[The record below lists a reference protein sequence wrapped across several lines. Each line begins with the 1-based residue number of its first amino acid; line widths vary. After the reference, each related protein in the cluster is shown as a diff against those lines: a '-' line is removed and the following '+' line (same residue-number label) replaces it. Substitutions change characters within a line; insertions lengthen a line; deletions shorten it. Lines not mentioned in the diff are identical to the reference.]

1 MIDEQ
6 LFNKASKCNI
16 SGVSYEEHLGDI
28 ILNDKKD
35 VKRTKITSVIAF
47 TLVILILS
55 LLIGGVMFLKEIFS
69 PGKELIG
76 TTESIDGKYTVE
88 AYLINGGATVD
99 WAVRCYLKTKYK
111 FGEKMIYNDYH
122 VDSAIMIW
130 EDDDTINI
138 NGHIIDLP
146 NGKYDFRYD

>member
-1 MIDEQ
+1 MKNRDVIKD
-6 LFNKASKCNI
+6 F
-16 SGVSYEEHLGDI
+16 EEHLGDI

-69 PGKELIG
+69 H
-76 TTESIDGKYTVE
+76 GKYTVE

>member
-1 MIDEQ
+1 MKTRDVIKDFED
-6 LFNKASKCNI
+6 
-16 SGVSYEEHLGDI
+16 HLGDI
-28 ILNDKKD
+28 ILIDKKD

-88 AYLINGGATVD
+88 AYLIIGGETVD
-99 WAVRCYLKTKYK
+99 CSVIFYLMTKYK
-111 FGEKMIYNDYH
+111 FFEKMIYNDYH

-138 NGHIIDLP
+138 NGHIVDLP

>member
-1 MIDEQ
+1 M
-6 LFNKASKCNI
+6 
-16 SGVSYEEHLGDI
+16 
-28 ILNDKKD
+28 
-35 VKRTKITSVIAF
+35 
-47 TLVILILS
+47 
-55 LLIGGVMFLKEIFS
+55 LIGGVMFLKEIFS